1 MLDVKNLKGTT
12 FRGWAVLEE
21 IGRGADG
28 IVYKAAQGDRQV
40 ALKMFFPE
48 AVAKNGLGEERE
60 RLELQLGLVG
70 AKHHPN
76 LVEIYEGGFEEE
88 LKTFYLVM
96 EYAPGRSLD
105 KLLDTLPRPAIA
117 PLLKQLA
124 EAARFL
130 HGKGLAHRDI
140 KPANIVISEDFS
152 TLTLLDLGIATRD
165 VDGADDKQLSGEEFV
180 ASVRYS
186 PPEFVWRTEVRTDE
200 SAWTAI
206 SFYQIGATLHDMLM
220 QKPIFQGVDT
230 PRAKLYDAV
239 RLTTPEIL
247 AHDCEPW
254 LAQVARACL
263 VKSWRERVQIVNW
276 DLFLGPPAD
285 SGDSSI
291 KLLDIRLRQILADQ
305 EKVRISEEKVKQ
317 PQPDRTQEL
326 WRLQSETFLRVRQ
339 FLMTA
344 NVFPRFSGN
353 HEANADGGYVL
364 KYRFDE
370 NEDLLFRKQLQ
381 IEISLKASPA
391 TQLTTDLTFVALIAD
406 QEISRSSWT
415 EAFTVESA
423 ADLCQR
429 ALIEVAGQVVDIE
442 KG

>member
-1 MLDVKNLKGTT
+1 MRDVKNLKGTT
-12 FRGWAVLEE
+12 FRGWAVLDE

-28 IVYKAAQGDRQV
+28 IVYKAVQTDKNV

-76 LVEIYEGGFEEE
+76 LVEIYEGGFDEEFQ
-88 LKTFYLVM
+88 TFFLVM

-105 KLLDTLPRPAIA
+105 KLLDTLPRQAIA
-117 PLLKQLA
+117 PLLRQLS
-124 EAARFL
+124 EAARYL
-130 HGKGLAHRDI
+130 HTKGLAHRDI
-140 KPANIVISEDFS
+140 KPANIVVSDDFS
-152 TLTLLDLGIATRD
+152 VLTLLDLGIATRD

-220 QKPIFQGVDT
+220 QKPIFQGCDI

-239 RLTTPEIL
+239 RLTTPEII
-247 AHDCEPW
+247 AKDCESW
-254 LAQVARACL
+254 LAQVASACL

-276 DLFLGPPAD
+276 DMFLGPVD
-285 SGDSSI
+285 DSSDASN
-291 KLLDIRLRQILADQ
+291 KLLDIRLRQILSDQ
-305 EKVRISEEKVKQ
+305 ERLRISEEKVKQ

-344 NVFPRFSGN
+344 NIFPRFSGN
-353 HEANADGGYVL
+353 HEASGDGGYTL
-364 KYRFDE
+364 RYRFDA
-370 NEDLLFRKQLQ
+370 NADLLFKKQLL
-381 IEISLKASPA
+381 IEIVFKASPA
-391 TQLTTDLTFVALIAD
+391 TQLTTDLLFLASIAGE
-406 QEISRSSWT
+406 EISRSSWT

-429 ALIEVAGQVVDIE
+429 ALIEVASQVIE
-442 KG
+442 IE